1 MLTLEELIIATV
13 RVLGSIPV
21 LRWAFVGAILAILF
35 DLSDLFLK
43 NLIDLGGVGSYQT
56 FDKWLDLV
64 YMGTF
69 LMVALRWN
77 GLIKRVSIYLF
88 IFRMIGFG
96 IFELTGNREVLQFF
110 PNVFEFWFLVI
121 VGMKCFKPN
130 LDFSKT
136 TIAVILFTVVPLKLF
151 HEYVL
156 HTGQWLD
163 GFTAVEAVQSIL
175 DWLTGIF

>member
-77 GLIKRVSIYLF
+77 GLIKRVAIYLF
-88 IFRMIGFG
+88 MFRMIGFG
-96 IFELTGNREVLQFF
+96 IFEFAGEIRNITDNQIADIWGYPLPGRSFF
-110 PNVFEFWFLVI
+110 VNI
-121 VGMKCFKPN
+121 
-130 LDFSKT
+130 SKST
-136 TIAVILFTVVPLKLF
+136 
-151 HEYVL
+151 
-156 HTGQWLD
+156 
-163 GFTAVEAVQSIL
+163 
-175 DWLTGIF
+175 

>member
-77 GLIKRVSIYLF
+77 GLIKRVAI
-88 IFRMIGFG
+88 
-96 IFELTGNREVLQFF
+96 
-110 PNVFEFWFLVI
+110 
-121 VGMKCFKPN
+121 
-130 LDFSKT
+130 
-136 TIAVILFTVVPLKLF
+136 
-151 HEYVL
+151 
-156 HTGQWLD
+156 
-163 GFTAVEAVQSIL
+163 
-175 DWLTGIF
+175 